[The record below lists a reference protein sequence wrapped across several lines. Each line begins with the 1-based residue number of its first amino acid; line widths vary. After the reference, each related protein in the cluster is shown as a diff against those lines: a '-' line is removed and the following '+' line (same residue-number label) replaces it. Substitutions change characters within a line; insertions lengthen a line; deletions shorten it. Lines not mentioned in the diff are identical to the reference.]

1 MQTATIEATTRT
13 SSNRTPITALLIAN
27 AISLIG
33 SMLTLIAL
41 PWFVLQT
48 MGSAAKTGITGGFV
62 ALPAIIVGI
71 SGGTLVDR
79 LQMIEARDE
88 SVRGTGSRRRR

>member
-1 MQTATIEATTRT
+1 MQIATRT
-13 SSNRTPITALLIAN
+13 TTTKIATNRTPITAPLIAN
-27 AISLIG
+27 TTSLLG

-48 MGSAAKTGITGGFV
+48 TGSAAKTGITGGFV
-62 ALPAIIVGI
+62 ALPAFIVGI